1 MSELTITRVWGREVL
16 DSRGN
21 PTVEAQVETD
31 AVIVTAIAPS
41 SAFRASTG
49 TFEALE
55 LRDGD
60 SRYGGKGVQKAVRNV
75 RDLISPR
82 LKGMDVS
89 DLRSIDAAMIE
100 LDGTENMGR
109 LGGNATTAVS
119 YAAAKAGAILK
130 GVELHEHL
138 GSKSKVLPVPSMN
151 VINGGKHAGS
161 NLKIQEFMIV
171 PCGMPSFSE
180 ALRAGVEVYHNLK
193 TVLKKEMGPMS
204 INVGDEGGFAPS
216 FDTSRQAMDVLI
228 KAIEAAGYQPGK
240 EVYLAMDAAASEFYS
255 KGVYTLD
262 GKKMGTG
269 EIVDFYSKVAQEYP
283 LISLED
289 PVHEEGF
296 EDMVELTRKLGKKL
310 QIMGDDMF
318 VTNPVRLR
326 KGIEMG
332 AGNAMLLKVN
342 QIGTITKAM
351 QAAEIC
357 FDRGYNVQV
366 SHRSGESEDTTMAD
380 IAVALEC
387 GQIKSGAPARTER
400 TAKYNRLL
408 RIEENLGSK
417 AKFMGRGAFF

>member
-1 MSELTITRVWGREVL
+1 MSELTITRVWSREVL

-31 AVIVTAIAPS
+31 AVVVTAIAPS
-41 SAFRASTG
+41 GASTG

-60 SRYGGKGVQKAVRNV
+60 ARYGGKGVQKAVRNV
-75 RDLISPR
+75 RELISPK
-82 LKGMDVS
+82 LKGMDVT
-89 DLRSIDAAMIE
+89 DLKAIDAAMIE
-100 LDGTENMGR
+100 LDGTDNMSR

-130 GVELHEHL
+130 GIELHEHL
-138 GSKSKVLPVPSMN
+138 GSSSKVLPVPCMN

-171 PCGMPSFSE
+171 PCGVPSFSE
-180 ALRAGVEVYHNLK
+180 SLRVGAEVYQALK
-193 TVLKKEMGPMS
+193 GVLKKSMGPMS
-204 INVGDEGGFAPS
+204 INVGDEGGFAPA
-216 FDTSRQAMDVLI
+216 FDTSRQAMDVLL
-228 KAIEAAGYQPGK
+228 KAIEAAGYSPGK

-255 KGVYTLD
+255 KGVYELD
-262 GKKMGTG
+262 GRKMSTG
-269 EIVDFYSKVAQEYP
+269 EIVDFYVSLSKEYP

-289 PVHEEGF
+289 PVHEDGF
-296 EDMVELTRKLGKKL
+296 QDMAELTAKVGSKMQLV
-310 QIMGDDMF
+310 GDDLF
-318 VTNPVRLR
+318 VTNPHRLR
-326 KGIEMG
+326 TGIEAK

-342 QIGTITKAM
+342 QIGTISEAM
-351 QAAEIC
+351 RAAEIC
-357 FDRGYNVQV
+357 FDHGYNVMV

-408 RIEENLGSK
+408 RVEENLGSK

>member
-1 MSELTITRVWGREVL
+1 MSELTITRVWSREVL

-31 AVIVTAIAPS
+31 AVVVTAIAPS
-41 SAFRASTG
+41 GASTG

-60 SRYGGKGVQKAVRNV
+60 ARYGGKGVLKAVRNV
-75 RDLISPR
+75 RELISPR
-82 LKGMDVS
+82 LKGMDVT
-89 DLRSIDAAMIE
+89 DLKAIDAAMIE
-100 LDGTENMGR
+100 LDGTDNMSR

-119 YAAAKAGAILK
+119 YAAAKAGGILK
-130 GVELHEHL
+130 GIELHEHL
-138 GSKSKVLPVPSMN
+138 GSSSKVLPVPCMN

-171 PCGMPSFSE
+171 PCGVPNFSE
-180 ALRAGVEVYHNLK
+180 SLRVGAEVYQALK
-193 TVLKKEMGPMS
+193 GVLKKSMGAMS
-204 INVGDEGGFAPS
+204 INVGDEGGFAPA
-216 FDTSRQAMDVLI
+216 FDTSRQAMDVLL
-228 KAIEAAGYQPGK
+228 KAIEVAGYSPGK

-255 KGVYTLD
+255 KGVYELD
-262 GKKMGTG
+262 GRKMSTG
-269 EIVDFYSKVAQEYP
+269 EIVDFYVSLSKEYP

-289 PVHEEGF
+289 PVHEDGF
-296 EDMVELTRKLGKKL
+296 QDMAELTAKVGGKMQL
-310 QIMGDDMF
+310 VGDDLF
-318 VTNPVRLR
+318 VTNPQRLR
-326 KGIEMG
+326 TGIDAK

-342 QIGTITKAM
+342 QIGTISEAM
-351 QAAEIC
+351 RAAEIC
-357 FDRGYNVQV
+357 FDHGYNVMV

-408 RIEENLGSK
+408 RVEENLGSK

>member
-1 MSELTITRVWGREVL
+1 MSELTITRVWSREVL

-31 AVIVTAIAPS
+31 AVVVTAIAPS
-41 SAFRASTG
+41 GASTG

-60 SRYGGKGVQKAVRNV
+60 ARYGGKGVQKAVRNV
-75 RDLISPR
+75 RELISPK
-82 LKGMDVS
+82 LKGMDVT
-89 DLRSIDAAMIE
+89 DLKAIDTAMIE
-100 LDGTENMGR
+100 LDGTDNMSR

-130 GVELHEHL
+130 GIELHEHL
-138 GSKSKVLPVPSMN
+138 GSSSKVLPVPCMN

-171 PCGMPSFSE
+171 PCGVPNFSE
-180 ALRAGVEVYHNLK
+180 SLRVGAEVYQALK
-193 TVLKKEMGPMS
+193 GVLKKSMGAMS
-204 INVGDEGGFAPS
+204 INVGDEGGFAPA
-216 FDTSRQAMDVLI
+216 FDTSRQAMDVLL
-228 KAIEAAGYQPGK
+228 KAIEVAGYSPGK
-240 EVYLAMDAAASEFYS
+240 EVYLAMDAAASEFYF
-255 KGVYTLD
+255 KGVYELD
-262 GKKMGTG
+262 GRKMSTG
-269 EIVDFYSKVAQEYP
+269 EIVDFYVSLSKEYP

-289 PVHEEGF
+289 PVHEDGF
-296 EDMVELTRKLGKKL
+296 QDMAELTAKVGGKMQL
-310 QIMGDDMF
+310 VGDDLF
-318 VTNPVRLR
+318 VTNPQRLR
-326 KGIEMG
+326 TGIEAK

-342 QIGTITKAM
+342 QIGTISEAM
-351 QAAEIC
+351 RAAEIC
-357 FDRGYNVQV
+357 FDHGYNVMV

-408 RIEENLGSK
+408 RVEENLGSK

>member
-41 SAFRASTG
+41 GASTG

-138 GSKSKVLPVPSMN
+138 GSKSKVLPVPCMN

>member
-1 MSELTITRVWGREVL
+1 MSELTITRVWSREVL

-31 AVIVTAIAPS
+31 AVVVTAIAPS
-41 SAFRASTG
+41 GASTG

-60 SRYGGKGVQKAVRNV
+60 ARYGGKGVLKAVRNV
-75 RDLISPR
+75 REIISPG
-82 LKGMDVS
+82 LKGMDAT
-89 DLRSIDAAMIE
+89 DLKAVDAAMIE
-100 LDGTENMGR
+100 LDGTENMSR

-119 YAAAKAGAILK
+119 YAVAKAGAILK

-138 GSKSKVLPVPSMN
+138 GSSSKVLPVPCMN

-171 PCGMPSFSE
+171 PCGSPTFSE
-180 ALRAGVEVYHNLK
+180 SLRAGAEVYQALK
-193 TVLKKEMGPMS
+193 QVLKGKMGPMS
-204 INVGDEGGFAPS
+204 INVGDEGGFAPA
-216 FDTSRQAMDVLI
+216 FDTSREAMDVLLE
-228 KAIEAAGYQPGK
+228 AIEATGRSPGK
-240 EVYLAMDAAASEFYS
+240 DVFLAMDAAASEFYS
-255 KGVYTLD
+255 NGVYELD
-262 GKKMGTG
+262 GKKMSTG
-269 EIVDFYSKVAQEYP
+269 EIVDFYVALSKEYP

-289 PVHEEGF
+289 PMHEEGF
-296 EDMVELTRKLGKKL
+296 QDMAELTAKVGDRMQLV
-310 QIMGDDMF
+310 GDDLF
-318 VTNPVRLR
+318 VTNPQRLR
-326 KGIEMG
+326 KGIDMK
-332 AGNAMLLKVN
+332 AGNSMLLKVN
-342 QIGTITKAM
+342 QIGTVSEAM
-351 QAAEIC
+351 RAAEIC
-357 FDRGYNVQV
+357 FDSGYNVMV

-417 AKFMGRGAFF
+417 AKFIGREAFH

>member
-1 MSELTITRVWGREVL
+1 M
-16 DSRGN
+16 
-21 PTVEAQVETD
+21 EAQVETD
-31 AVIVTAIAPS
+31 AVVVTAIAPS
-41 SAFRASTG
+41 GASTG

-60 SRYGGKGVQKAVRNV
+60 ARYGGKGVQKAVRNV
-75 RDLISPR
+75 RELISPK
-82 LKGMDVS
+82 LKGMDVT
-89 DLRSIDAAMIE
+89 DLKAVDAAMIE
-100 LDGTENMGR
+100 LDGTDNMSR

-130 GVELHEHL
+130 GIELHEHL
-138 GSKSKVLPVPSMN
+138 GSSSKVLPVPCMN

-171 PCGMPSFSE
+171 PCGVPSFSE
-180 ALRAGVEVYHNLK
+180 SLRVGAEVYQALK
-193 TVLKKEMGPMS
+193 GVLKKSMGPMS
-204 INVGDEGGFAPS
+204 INVGDEGGFAPA
-216 FDTSRQAMDVLI
+216 FDTSRQAMDVLLR
-228 KAIEAAGYQPGK
+228 AIETAGYSPGK

-255 KGVYTLD
+255 KGVYELD
-262 GKKMGTG
+262 GRKMSTG
-269 EIVDFYSKVAQEYP
+269 EIVDFYVSLCKDYP

-289 PVHEEGF
+289 PVHEDGF
-296 EDMVELTRKLGKKL
+296 QDMAELTAKVGSKMQLV
-310 QIMGDDMF
+310 GDDLF
-318 VTNPVRLR
+318 VTNPHRLR
-326 KGIEMG
+326 TGIEAK

-342 QIGTITKAM
+342 QIGTISEAM
-351 QAAEIC
+351 RAAEIC
-357 FDRGYNVQV
+357 FDHGYNVMV

-408 RIEENLGSK
+408 RVEENLGSK

>member
-1 MSELTITRVWGREVL
+1 
-16 DSRGN
+16 
-21 PTVEAQVETD
+21 
-31 AVIVTAIAPS
+31 
-41 SAFRASTG
+41 
-49 TFEALE
+49 
-55 LRDGD
+55 
-60 SRYGGKGVQKAVRNV
+60 
-75 RDLISPR
+75 
-82 LKGMDVS
+82 
-89 DLRSIDAAMIE
+89 
-100 LDGTENMGR
+100 
-109 LGGNATTAVS
+109 
-119 YAAAKAGAILK
+119 
-130 GVELHEHL
+130 
-138 GSKSKVLPVPSMN
+138 
-151 VINGGKHAGS
+151 KHAGS

>member
-1 MSELTITRVWGREVL
+1 MSELTITRVWSREVL

-31 AVIVTAIAPS
+31 AVVVTAIAPS
-41 SAFRASTG
+41 GASTG

-60 SRYGGKGVQKAVRNV
+60 ARYGGKGVQKAVRNV
-75 RDLISPR
+75 RELISPK
-82 LKGMDVS
+82 LKGMDVT
-89 DLRSIDAAMIE
+89 DLKAIDTAMIE
-100 LDGTENMGR
+100 LDGTDNMSR

-130 GVELHEHL
+130 GIELHEHL
-138 GSKSKVLPVPSMN
+138 GSSSKVLPVPCMN

-171 PCGMPSFSE
+171 PCGVPNFSE
-180 ALRAGVEVYHNLK
+180 SLRVGAEVYQALK
-193 TVLKKEMGPMS
+193 GVLKKSMGAMS
-204 INVGDEGGFAPS
+204 INVGDEGGFAPA
-216 FDTSRQAMDVLI
+216 FDTSRQAMDVLL
-228 KAIEAAGYQPGK
+228 KAIEVAGYSPGK

-255 KGVYTLD
+255 KGIYELD
-262 GKKMGTG
+262 GRKMSTG
-269 EIVDFYSKVAQEYP
+269 EIVDFYVSLSKEYP

-289 PVHEEGF
+289 PVHEDGF
-296 EDMVELTRKLGKKL
+296 QDMAELTAKVGDKMQLV
-310 QIMGDDMF
+310 GDDLF
-318 VTNPVRLR
+318 VTNPQRLR
-326 KGIEMG
+326 TGIDAK

-342 QIGTITKAM
+342 QIGTISEAM
-351 QAAEIC
+351 RAAEIC
-357 FDRGYNVQV
+357 FDHGYNVMV

-408 RIEENLGSK
+408 RVEENLGSK

>member
-1 MSELTITRVWGREVL
+1 MSELTITRVWSREVL

-31 AVIVTAIAPS
+31 AVVVTAIAPS
-41 SAFRASTG
+41 GASTG

-60 SRYGGKGVQKAVRNV
+60 ARYGGKGVQKAVRNV
-75 RDLISPR
+75 RELISPK

-89 DLRSIDAAMIE
+89 DLKAVDAAMIE
-100 LDGTENMGR
+100 LDGTDNMSK

-138 GSKSKVLPVPSMN
+138 GSSSKVLPVPCMN

-171 PCGMPSFSE
+171 PCGVPNFTES
-180 ALRAGVEVYHNLK
+180 LRVGAEVYQSLK
-193 TVLKKEMGPMS
+193 NVLKKSMGAMS
-204 INVGDEGGFAPS
+204 INVGDEGGFAPA
-216 FDTSRQAMDVLI
+216 FDTSRQAMDVLL
-228 KAIEAAGYQPGK
+228 KAIEAAGYAPGK

-255 KGVYTLD
+255 KGVYELD
-262 GKKMGTG
+262 GKKMSSG
-269 EIVDFYSKVAQEYP
+269 EIVDFYVSLSKDYP

-289 PVHEEGF
+289 PVHEDGF
-296 EDMVELTRKLGKKL
+296 ADRAELTAKVGSKMQLV
-310 QIMGDDMF
+310 GDDLF
-318 VTNPVRLR
+318 VTNPQRLR
-326 KGIEMG
+326 TGIDAK

-342 QIGTITKAM
+342 QIGTISEAM
-351 QAAEIC
+351 RAADIC
-357 FDRGYNVQV
+357 FDHGYNVMV

-408 RIEENLGSK
+408 RVEENLGSK
-417 AKFMGRGAFF
+417 AKFMGRGAFL

>member
-41 SAFRASTG
+41 GASTG